1 MIYRTSDWIVIKNLT
16 NIITST
22 ATLSWTSDSRY
33 LLIIDFSSPAQ
44 FFMFDRDQD
53 WLMVKHKT
61 TSYTVVDEA
70 FYYPETNVMVAY
82 TSIDETM
89 GTMFSI
95 SLDDL
100 TVTPCLTNVSGWPVY
115 TSTMNTFAFY
125 DSGTLILRF
134 FNLNPYCQ
142 TATVY
147 NTTSKICDACPT
159 NCLKCNPNLSCI

>member
-16 NIITST
+16 NIITLT
-22 ATLSWTSDSRY
+22 GTGTISWTSDSRY

-44 FFMFDRDQD
+44 FFMFDRDQA
-53 WLMVKHKT
+53 WLMVKNKT
-61 TSYTVVDEA
+61 TSYTVVDQA

-100 TVTPCLTNVSGWPVY
+100 TVTPCLTNVIGWPVY
-115 TSTMNTFAFY
+115 T
-125 DSGTLILRF
+125 
-134 FNLNPYCQ
+134 
-142 TATVY
+142 
-147 NTTSKICDACPT
+147 
-159 NCLKCNPNLSCI
+159 